1 MKNRKIYSFLS
12 LVFFLNLVLF
22 LTRVSA
28 STTISEEWYRT
39 WGGSK
44 GDIATALKI
53 DSLDNIYIAG
63 FSHFIDTPIQNSYAH
78 IHLIKYN
85 SSGMQMWNQTWKP
98 NQFNHCNGMAIDS
111 LDNIYLVGSSKSDL
125 CLLKYNCSGVLQW
138 NRTWD
143 GGISDRGNSI
153 VLDSSHNI
161 YIAGTTYSSEVGGYD
176 VCLLKFDNSGLLQWN
191 KTWGG
196 SKDDYGET
204 IILDLSNN
212 IYLAGVTTSFGEGEN
227 DIFLLKYDSSGVL
240 QWNKTWGGSS
250 YDWCGGI
257 GSDSLDSIYIVGTTV
272 NFGAGEKDIVLIKY
286 DSSGVLQWNIT
297 WGGDK
302 DDIGVAIILDSS
314 DNIFISGLTKSCS
327 IYGEKEIIFL
337 KYDNLA
343 VLQWNRTLS
352 GNYFDLLY
360 AMAMDSSGNI
370 YFAGETSAYGSGGSD
385 MILLKIPNPSVVL
398 ICGYD
403 LFLLIGVALTVLMVL
418 YKKHYKSLKK
428 TI

>member
-1 MKNRKIYSFLS
+1 MII
-12 LVFFLNLVLF
+12 LNFCFYLQDA
-22 LTRVSA
+22 SA

-39 WGGSK
+39 WGGSR

-85 SSGMQMWNQTWKP
+85 SSGMQLWNQTWKP
-98 NQFNHCNGMAIDS
+98 NQFNRCNGMTIDS

-153 VLDSSHNI
+153 VLDSSENI
-161 YIAGTTYSSEVGGYD
+161 YIVGTTYSSEVGGYD
-176 VCLLKFDNSGLLQWN
+176 VCLLKYDSSGLLQWN

-196 SKDDYGET
+196 IYADYGKI
-204 IILDLSNN
+204 IILDSSNN
-212 IYLAGVTTSFGEGEN
+212 IYLAGETNSFGEGEY
-227 DIFLLKYDSSGVL
+227 DIFLLKYDSSGVF

-257 GSDSLDSIYIVGTTV
+257 GLDSLNNIYIVGTTV
-272 NFGAGEKDIVLIKY
+272 NFGAGKKEIVLIKY

-314 DNIFISGLTKSCS
+314 ENIFISGLTKSCS
-327 IYGEKEIIFL
+327 IYGEKEIVFL
-337 KYDNLA
+337 RYDNSG
-343 VLQWNRTLS
+343 VLQWNETLS

-360 AMAMDSSGNI
+360 AMAMDTSGNI
-370 YFAGETSAYGSGGSD
+370 YLAGETSAYGSGGSD
-385 MILLKIPNPSVVL
+385 MILVKIPMAFTTTIPGYNPN
-398 ICGYD
+398 
-403 LFLLIGVALTVLMVL
+403 FLIGLIFVISVFLI
-418 YKKHYKSLKK
+418 KKRHKLNH
-428 TI
+428 